1 MHANC
6 GHVNGKVERSRRID
20 AEEFCRLLD
29 GVVEDDTGLF
39 NQKLKE
45 RNGRTTTTTTGPT
58 AGLAAKPLRTTATKT
73 RAQPVTG
80 QRHHTRS
87 VDAVSTQDS
96 NLRRR

>member
-45 RNGRTTTTTTGPT
+45 WGGLLQLPPATRQAWRPNPYERLLQRPGPNLSP
-58 AGLAAKPLRTTATKT
+58 AN
-73 RAQPVTG
+73 VS
-80 QRHHTRS
+80 HTRS

>member
-6 GHVNGKVERSRRID
+6 GHVNGKVERSHRID

-45 RNGRTTTTTTGPT
+45 WEDYYNYHRPHGRLGGQTPTKDCYKRPGPNLSP
-58 AGLAAKPLRTTATKT
+58 AN
-73 RAQPVTG
+73 VS
-80 QRHHTRS
+80 HTRS